1 MPRSAGIYYE
11 VSDGGVDEVD
21 RPPLI
26 LIHGAGGNRL
36 HWPIALRRLEGEQV
50 YILDLPGHGNSSAL
64 PGERTI
70 RGYVDRVIEWMSA
83 VGCKGRA
90 VWMGH
95 SMGGAIAQL
104 AALEDRDRVA
114 GLVLVG
120 TGGRLRVHPA
130 ILEAARDPGRFK
142 EAVAVASEWHFGPAA
157 PKSMI
162 TTIHARMLEG
172 RPEVMYGDYLA
183 CDAFD
188 VMERLGDIKAPTLV
202 IGGRQDQLT
211 PEKYSRYLSD
221 RIPGARL
228 ALIEQAGHM
237 VMMEQPEVVVEAI
250 RSFLREAFGPSG

>member
-1 MPRSAGIYYE
+1 MPRSDGIYYE
-11 VSDGGVDEVD
+11 VSGGGVGEAEHAA
-21 RPPLI
+21 LI

-50 YILDLPGHGNSSAL
+50 YDLDLPGHGGSSGL

-70 RGYVDRVIEWMSA
+70 RGYLDRITQWMSA
-83 VGCKGRA
+83 TGIRRGVL
-90 VWMGH
+90 VGH

-104 AALEDRDRVA
+104 AALEASDRVA

-162 TTIHARMLEG
+162 TAIHARMLEG
-172 RPEVMYGDYLA
+172 RPDVMYGDYLA

-188 VMERLGDIKAPTLV
+188 VLDRLGEIKAPTLV
-202 IGGRQDQLT
+202 IAGRQDQLT
-211 PEKYSRYLSD
+211 PEKYSRFLAD

-237 VMMEQPEVVVEAI
+237 VMMEQPEAVVAAI
-250 RSFLREAFGPSG
+250 RSYLLEGFGPSG